1 MLKKSRPVKIKRY
14 RRSFSGSGAKK
25 TLARRITLWVVILG
39 AVFGVGW
46 LVAKPG
52 LDLASGLWYRYKNG
66 GGTVSSSQ
74 ATPTSSVPAAS
85 SAAQPAAT
93 TAPQPEASPAAN
105 GMGGWAMVTLNE
117 ADTPEKATAL
127 AAQLKNQGITFAV
140 LPLKDDRGY
149 LYYTS
154 ALPLAQK
161 SIAATTIDAAA
172 IATAFR
178 NAGVTPVAGLCAFKD
193 SIVPFVDRT
202 TAVKYNNQDIT
213 WLDTSKELGGKAWL
227 NPNSP
232 VAQQY
237 ITDLIGEVKGLGFDT
252 VLLQNLQFPEGTGL
266 NLASYGA
273 MAGTKEQLLAQLGQ
287 HYQGIDGV
295 SVWFEFPAA
304 AVRGELADSYGASP
318 ATFGLQRVF
327 VRLDDAALSDSTG
340 LAGLLSPFVSG
351 GATGFGVRGVSGSTA
366 EALAVVN
373 DAAKQAG
380 FTSYFVIP

>member
-25 TLARRITLWVVILG
+25 NLARRILLWVVILG
-39 AVFGVGW
+39 AVFGIGW

-66 GGTVSSSQ
+66 GGAPSSQ
-74 ATPTSSVPAAS
+74 AANSTPAAS
-85 SAAQPAAT
+85 SSQPQPAST
-93 TAPQPEASPAAN
+93 ETPQPTPAPAAN
-105 GMGGWAMVTLNE
+105 GMGGWAMVALSE

-127 AAQLKNQGITFAV
+127 AAQLQAQGVTYVV

-149 LYYTS
+149 LYYNS

-161 SIAATTIDAAA
+161 SIAATTVDAAA
-172 IATAFR
+172 IASALR

-193 SIVPFVDRT
+193 SLVPFVDRT

-287 HYQGIDGV
+287 QYQGIDGV

-304 AVRGELADSYGASP
+304 AVRGEMASSYGASP

-351 GATGFGVRGVSGSTA
+351 GATGFGVRGVSGSTP

>member
-1 MLKKSRPVKIKRY
+1 MKKSRPVKIKRY

-25 TLARRITLWVVILG
+25 NLARRILLWVVILG
-39 AVFGVGW
+39 AVFGIGW

-66 GGTVSSSQ
+66 GGAPSSQ
-74 ATPTSSVPAAS
+74 AANSTPAAS
-85 SAAQPAAT
+85 SSQPQPAST
-93 TAPQPEASPAAN
+93 ETPQPTPAPAAN
-105 GMGGWAMVTLNE
+105 GMGGWAMVALSE

-127 AAQLKNQGITFAV
+127 AAQLQAQGVTYVV

-149 LYYTS
+149 LYYNS

-161 SIAATTIDAAA
+161 SIAATTVDAAA
-172 IATAFR
+172 IASALR

-193 SIVPFVDRT
+193 SLVPFVDRT

-287 HYQGIDGV
+287 QYQGIDGV

-304 AVRGELADSYGASP
+304 AVRGEMASSYGASP

-351 GATGFGVRGVSGSTA
+351 GATGFGVRGVSGSTP

>member
-1 MLKKSRPVKIKRY
+1 MKKSRPVKIKRY

-25 TLARRITLWVVILG
+25 NLARRILLWVVILG
-39 AVFGVGW
+39 AVFGIGW

-66 GGTVSSSQ
+66 GGAPSSQ
-74 ATPTSSVPAAS
+74 AANSTPAAS
-85 SAAQPAAT
+85 SSQPQPAST
-93 TAPQPEASPAAN
+93 ETPQPTPAPAAN
-105 GMGGWAMVTLNE
+105 GMGGWAMVALSE

-127 AAQLKNQGITFAV
+127 AAQLQAQGVTYVV

-149 LYYTS
+149 LYYNS

-161 SIAATTIDAAA
+161 SIAATTVDAAA
-172 IATAFR
+172 IASALR

-193 SIVPFVDRT
+193 SLVPFVDRT

-213 WLDTSKELGGKAWL
+213 WLDTSKELGGEAWL

-273 MAGTKEQLLAQLGQ
+273 IAGTKEQLLAQLGQ
-287 HYQGIDGV
+287 QYQGIDGV

-304 AVRGELADSYGASP
+304 AVRGEMASSYGASP

-351 GATGFGVRGVSGSTA
+351 GATGFGVRGVSGSTP

>member
-1 MLKKSRPVKIKRY
+1 MKKSRPVKIKRY

-25 TLARRITLWVVILG
+25 NLARRILLWVVILG
-39 AVFGVGW
+39 AVFGIGW

-66 GGTVSSSQ
+66 GGAPSSQ
-74 ATPTSSVPAAS
+74 AANSTPAAS
-85 SAAQPAAT
+85 SSQPQPAST
-93 TAPQPEASPAAN
+93 ETPQPTPAPAAN
-105 GMGGWAMVTLNE
+105 GMGGWAMVALSE

-127 AAQLKNQGITFAV
+127 AAQLQAQGVTYVV

-149 LYYTS
+149 LYYNS

-161 SIAATTIDAAA
+161 SIAATTVDAAA
-172 IATAFR
+172 IASALR

-193 SIVPFVDRT
+193 SLVPFVDRT

-287 HYQGIDGV
+287 QYQGIDGV

-304 AVRGELADSYGASP
+304 AVRGELASSYGASP

-340 LAGLLSPFVSG
+340 LAGLLSPFVSS
-351 GATGFGVRGVSGSTA
+351 GATGFGVRGVSGSTP

>member
-1 MLKKSRPVKIKRY
+1 MKKSRPVKIKRY

-25 TLARRITLWVVILG
+25 NLARRILLWVVILG
-39 AVFGVGW
+39 AVFGIGW

-66 GGTVSSSQ
+66 GGAPSSQ
-74 ATPTSSVPAAS
+74 AANSTPAAS
-85 SAAQPAAT
+85 SSQPQPAST
-93 TAPQPEASPAAN
+93 ETPQPTPAPAAN
-105 GMGGWAMVTLNE
+105 GMGGWAMVALSE

-127 AAQLKNQGITFAV
+127 AAQLQAQGVTYVV

-149 LYYTS
+149 LYYNS

-161 SIAATTIDAAA
+161 SIAATTVDAAA
-172 IATAFR
+172 IASALC

-193 SIVPFVDRT
+193 SLVPFVDRT

-287 HYQGIDGV
+287 QYQGIDGV

-304 AVRGELADSYGASP
+304 AVRGELASSYGASP

-340 LAGLLSPFVSG
+340 LAGLLSPFVSS
-351 GATGFGVRGVSGSTA
+351 GATGFGVRGVSGSTP

>member
-1 MLKKSRPVKIKRY
+1 M
-14 RRSFSGSGAKK
+14 
-25 TLARRITLWVVILG
+25 
-39 AVFGVGW
+39 
-46 LVAKPG
+46 VA
-52 LDLASGLWYRYKNG
+52 LS
-66 GGTVSSSQ
+66 
-74 ATPTSSVPAAS
+74 
-85 SAAQPAAT
+85 
-93 TAPQPEASPAAN
+93 
-105 GMGGWAMVTLNE
+105 E

-127 AAQLKNQGITFAV
+127 AAQLQAQGVSYVV

-161 SIAATTIDAAA
+161 SIAATTVDAAA

-193 SIVPFVDRT
+193 SLVPFVDRT

-252 VLLQNLQFPEGTGL
+252 VLLQNLQFPEGSGL

-273 MAGTKEQLLAQLGQ
+273 MGAGAMLAC
-287 HYQGIDGV
+287 
-295 SVWFEFPAA
+295 
-304 AVRGELADSYGASP
+304 
-318 ATFGLQRVF
+318 
-327 VRLDDAALSDSTG
+327 
-340 LAGLLSPFVSG
+340 GLLLHRMR
-351 GATGFGVRGVSGSTA
+351 T
-366 EALAVVN
+366 E
-373 DAAKQAG
+373 
-380 FTSYFVIP
+380 

>member
-1 MLKKSRPVKIKRY
+1 MKKSRPVKIKRY

-25 TLARRITLWVVILG
+25 NFARTLVLWVVILG
-39 AVFGVGW
+39 AVFGAGW

-52 LDLASGLWYRYKNG
+52 LDLASNLWYRYKNG
-66 GGTVSSSQ
+66 ELPVSSQ
-74 ATPTSSVPAAS
+74 AAASPAPAAS
-85 SAAQPAAT
+85 AQPQPAAT
-93 TAPQPEASPAAN
+93 EEPQPTQTPAAN
-105 GMGGWAMVTLNE
+105 GMGGWAMVALSE

-127 AAQLKNQGITFAV
+127 AAQLKAQGITCAV

-161 SIAATTIDAAA
+161 SIAATTVDAAA

-193 SIVPFVDRT
+193 SIVPFADRT
-202 TAVKYNNQDIT
+202 TAVKYGNQDIT
-213 WLDTSKELGGKAWL
+213 WLDTAKELGGKAWL

-237 ITDLIGEVKGLGFDT
+237 IADLIGEVKALGFDT

-266 NLASYGA
+266 NLASYGT

-287 HYQGIDGV
+287 QYQSIDGV
-295 SVWFEFPAA
+295 SVWFEMPAA
-304 AVRGELADSYGASP
+304 AVRGEAAASYGASP

-327 VRLDDAALSDSTG
+327 VRLDDAALSDANG

-351 GATGFGVRGVSGSTA
+351 GATGFGVRGVPGSTP